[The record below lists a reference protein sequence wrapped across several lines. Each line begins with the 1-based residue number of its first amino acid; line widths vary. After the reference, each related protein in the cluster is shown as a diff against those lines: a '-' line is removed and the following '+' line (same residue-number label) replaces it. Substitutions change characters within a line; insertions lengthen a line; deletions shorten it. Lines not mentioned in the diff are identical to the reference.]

1 METFQTWRTSSISK
15 LTNNYHGSNKY
26 EQVWELAGIPKVGPR
41 STPVFWTSFYWRQE
55 VTDAP
60 LYPLQKKLYG
70 KYTLSIL

>member
-41 STPVFWTSFYWRQE
+41 STPVFWLVFTEDRRLLMFHSIPYR
-55 VTDAP
+55 
-60 LYPLQKKLYG
+60 KKLFG